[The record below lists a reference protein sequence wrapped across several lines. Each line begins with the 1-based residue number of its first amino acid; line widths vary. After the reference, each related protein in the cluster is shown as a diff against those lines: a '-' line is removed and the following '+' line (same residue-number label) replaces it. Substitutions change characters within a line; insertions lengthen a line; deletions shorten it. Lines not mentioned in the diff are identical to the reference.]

1 VSDRLDLEVHLV
13 KVVSIDDAGVVAF
26 VRTNAGGEGTITG
39 DSVNELAVGRTYII
53 STSGSIQLAPD
64 DAWISKRRVAVC
76 KRVLEATVIVRLG
89 LETLALR
96 KPLDL
101 EIAEGNTVE
110 VDEDDRI
117 VAILAVEPVSTSPL
131 DKDAEETDSDFKI
144 AHEDLTDSLADFG
157 GFDDIK
163 RRASTLVLM
172 PLQRRELLES
182 VGIKPVKGVLFT
194 GPPGTGKT
202 LLAKILAKESG
213 ASFFEISGP
222 EIFGSLYGESEQT
235 LRKIFEDAKS
245 EAPSIIF
252 FDEIDSLA
260 GNRSSDSH
268 EVSKRVVAQLL
279 TLMDGFEPSTNV
291 LIIAATNRI
300 DELDPALRRPG
311 RFDADIEFRLPT
323 EPERQAV
330 LRASR
335 PKGASDSLPIEALVE
350 ATDGWS
356 SAELASIWTE
366 AGLSAVSDW
375 RGSLD
380 VVDLEAGLARAREQH
395 LRRPRGAS

>member
-1 VSDRLDLEVHLV
+1 VFDRLDLDVHLL
-13 KVVSIDDAGVVAF
+13 KVISVDVTASVAY
-26 VRTNAGGEGTITG
+26 VRANAGGEGTVTG
-39 DSVNELAVGRTYII
+39 PSVENLAVGETYVM
-53 STSGSIQLAPD
+53 SSDGSIESAPEGL
-64 DAWISKRRVAVC
+64 WIKKRRVVVC
-76 KRVLEATVIVRLG
+76 KRVLETTIIVRLG
-89 LETLALR
+89 LETLALD
-96 KPLDL
+96 KPSELD
-101 EIAEGNTVE
+101 IAEGNTLE
-110 VDEDDRI
+110 IDEDDRI
-117 VAILAVEPVSTSPL
+117 IGILDAKPVSTNVL
-131 DKDAEETDSDFKI
+131 DNDAIGAHSDFKVE
-144 AHEDLTDSLADFG
+144 HEELTDSLDDFG
-157 GFDDIK
+157 GFEDIK

-202 LLAKILAKESG
+202 LMAKILAKESG
-213 ASFFEISGP
+213 ATFFEISGP

-235 LRKIFEDAKS
+235 LRKIFDDAKCA
-245 EAPSIIF
+245 APSIIF

-323 EPERQAV
+323 EPEREAV

-335 PKGASDSLPIEALVE
+335 PTGASEDLPIENLVE
-350 ATDGWS
+350 ATEGWS
-356 SAELASIWTE
+356 SAEVASIWTE

-375 RGSLD
+375 RGNLD
-380 VVDLEAGLARAREQH
+380 VVDLEAGLARARDQH
-395 LRRPRGAS
+395 LRRPRST

>member
-1 VSDRLDLEVHLV
+1 MSDRLDLEVHLV